1 MNSLQKNRAWI
12 ELDLSCLKNN
22 IDILKN
28 INNNIIA
35 VVKANAYGHGIIEIA
50 SYLNKIDI
58 TFFAVASLDEA
69 ITLRKNNIKGF
80 IFLHCVL
87 NFGK

>member
-35 VVKANAYGHGIIEIA
+35 VVKANAYGHGAIEA
-50 SYLNKIDI
+50 HPGGQGQ
-58 TFFAVASLDEA
+58 A
-69 ITLRKNNIKGF
+69 ISALCLL
-80 IFLHCVL
+80 LH
-87 NFGK
+87 